1 MYLHCW
7 RNCVLVLS
15 VCSMASVIKRRLC
28 AFNLLYLSV
37 FLQISASGL
46 SSLQVDKYAL
56 SGVCRPITNIRSVCQ
71 LVGKFGKQTNRDRPL
86 RYLCFPDCPSIWPRC
101 VRLVIFC
108 GISVLCNFIFDSL
121 CNELFCVPC
130 QFSILC
136 SFCQNYDPSV
146 LFRGLTDAW
155 DVWSMI
161 TGYEP
166 SSSLIISSLPADS
179 VACSWG
185 VLHSKVMLQIAR

>member
-7 RNCVLVLS
+7 QNCVLVLS

-37 FLQISASGL
+37 FLQISALWSLFPPSWQICSLWCLSPYHKYTLGL
-46 SSLQVDKYAL
+46 SVGRWVWETDKQGPTPAVSLF
-56 SGVCRPITNIRSVCQ
+56 S
-71 LVGKFGKQTNRDRPL
+71 
-86 RYLCFPDCPSIWPRC
+86 DCPSIWPRC
-101 VRLVIFC
+101 VRLVIFR

-121 CNELFCVPC
+121 CNERFCVPC

-161 TGYEP
+161 TGYEA

>member
-1 MYLHCW
+1 MPSIYFICLFSS
-7 RNCVLVLS
+7 R
-15 VCSMASVIKRRLC
+15 
-28 AFNLLYLSV
+28 YPP
-37 FLQISASGL
+37 SGL

-101 VRLVIFC
+101 VRLVIFR

-121 CNELFCVPC
+121 CNERFCVPC

-161 TGYEP
+161 TGYEA
-166 SSSLIISSLPADS
+166 SSSLIILSLPADS